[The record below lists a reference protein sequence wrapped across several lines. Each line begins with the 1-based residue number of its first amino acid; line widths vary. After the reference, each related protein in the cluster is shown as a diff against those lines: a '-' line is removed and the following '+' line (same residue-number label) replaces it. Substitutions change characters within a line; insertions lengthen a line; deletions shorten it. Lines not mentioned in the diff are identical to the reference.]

1 LILQLRDGLI
11 LLGHAIDSSWFSL
24 PALYRRLPCL
34 GVHVSYS
41 SRITPFPAHKASAMT
56 TLPPIELEMQRTLFG
71 STQCTG
77 VGVHSGAPVTLR
89 LLPAPVDSG
98 IVFIRTDIAEGKN
111 RVAAHWDN
119 VVDTRLCTMLGN
131 EHGTVEHLMAAWRA
145 LDIDTAF
152 IELDGTE
159 VPIMDGSSAPFVL
172 LIEMAG
178 VQEQDAPR
186 QWIEIIKPIHI
197 EHEGKTASLVPSD
210 QASFAIEIKFDN
222 TVIAQQSYD
231 IEISAT
237 AFKGEISRAR
247 TFGFLAEV
255 EQLRKMGLARGGSL
269 HNAVVISGD
278 KVLNEDG
285 LRYGD
290 EFARH
295 KLLDAI
301 GDLSLAGAPIRG
313 SFSGY
318 CTGHALNNK
327 LLHALF
333 ADRSAWRM
341 VTRADPMALDMLSAA
356 E

>member
-1 LILQLRDGLI
+1 M
-11 LLGHAIDSSWFSL
+11 FSL
-24 PALYRRLPCL
+24 S
-34 GVHVSYS
+34 HS
-41 SRITPFPAHKASAMT
+41 SNIAPFPARSQQPK
-56 TLPPIELEMQRTLFG
+56 LPPVALEPQRTLFG

-98 IVFIRTDIAEGKN
+98 IKFIRTDLPEGQN
-111 RVAAHWDN
+111 IVPAQWDK
-119 VVDTRLCTMLGN
+119 VVDTRLCTMIGN
-131 EHGTVEHLMAAWRA
+131 EHGATVGTVEHLMAALRA
-145 LDIDTAF
+145 MNIDNAV
-152 IELDGTE
+152 IELNGPE

-186 QWIEIIKPIHI
+186 QWIEVLQPI
-197 EHEGKTASLVPSD
+197 EVSHEGKTARLLPAA
-210 QASFAIEIKFDN
+210 QASFAVAIKFDSR
-222 TVIAQQSYD
+222 VIAEQNYD
-231 IEISAT
+231 FTVT
-237 AFKGEISRAR
+237 ADGFKGEISRAR

-255 EQLRKMGLARGGSL
+255 EQLRKLGLARGGSL
-269 HNAVVISGD
+269 HNAIVISDD
-278 KVLNEDG
+278 KVLNEGG
-285 LRYGD
+285 LRYSD

-313 SFSGY
+313 AFDGY

-333 ADRSAWRM
+333 ANPQAWRM
-341 VTRADPMALDMLSAA
+341 VTVPDPLALADLAA

>member
-1 LILQLRDGLI
+1 MSQ
-11 LLGHAIDSSWFSL
+11 SPSL
-24 PALYRRLPCL
+24 VRFPTRAKTTTMPPVAL
-34 GVHVSYS
+34 
-41 SRITPFPAHKASAMT
+41 
-56 TLPPIELEMQRTLFG
+56 ELQRTLFG

-89 LLPAPVDSG
+89 LLPAPADSG
-98 IVFIRTDIAEGKN
+98 IVFIRTDLPEGQN
-111 RVAAHWDN
+111 VIPAQWDK

-131 EHGTVEHLMAAWRA
+131 AQGATIGTVEHLLSALRA
-145 LDIDTAF
+145 LNIDNAI
-152 IELDGTE
+152 IEIDGPE
-159 VPIMDGSSAPFVL
+159 VPIMDGSAAPFVL

-186 QWIEIIKPIHI
+186 QWLEILKSVEVQHD
-197 EHEGKTASLVPSD
+197 GKVATLLPAD
-210 QASFAIEIKFDN
+210 QASFSVAIKFDSS
-222 TVIAQQSYD
+222 VIAEQSYD
-231 IEISAT
+231 LAVSA
-237 AFKGEISRAR
+237 ASFKGEVSRAR

-269 HNAVVISGD
+269 HNAIVISDD
-278 KVLNEDG
+278 KVLNEGG
-285 LRYGD
+285 LRYSD

-301 GDLSLAGAPIRG
+301 GDLSLAGAPILG
-313 SFSGY
+313 AFNAF

-333 ADRSAWRM
+333 ADRSAWRL
-341 VTRADPMALDMLSAA
+341 TPRPDPMAMADLAA